1 MLRRVAPVLVVCG
14 ILLSPVLT
22 LAAQDHKDVIS
33 GPFKTGQEVTEACV
47 GCHEQQFKD
56 FMQTVHWTWKE
67 KQKVPGKGEVE
78 IGKINLLNNFCIA
91 LPSNWPRCTSCHA
104 GYGWKDAAFDFND
117 SKNVDCLVCHDTTGT
132 YAKTPT
138 GAGNPDPKVDLL
150 KVAQNVGKPSR
161 QNCGTCHFF
170 GGGGDH
176 VKHGDLDSS
185 LLKPARSVDVHMA
198 DPAPGMTCQDCHK
211 TKAHVIPGESMA
223 VSLGKGA
230 RVSCTD
236 CHGET
241 PHRMPTYNQHTKRIA
256 CETCHVPFFAKGLP
270 TKVWWDWSKA
280 GQDRPEA
287 KDKYGLDTYVKI
299 KGEFKWEKDIRPTY
313 LWYTGE
319 TMRYLLGDAI
329 DPSKPVP
336 LNKPLGSRKDPNAK
350 IMPFKVMRGKQ
361 PYDKELRTMATPHLF
376 GGYWKHFDWNRAIA
390 DGNQAAGLP
399 YSGQYG
405 FVETVMYWKV
415 NHMVAPKQA
424 ALRCMACH
432 QREGGLLNWKA
443 LGYPGNPAQPRLK

>member
-1 MLRRVAPVLVVCG
+1 MLRRVAAALAVCG
-14 ILLSPVLT
+14 IVLVPVLAP
-22 LAAQDHKDVIS
+22 AAQDHKEMIS
-33 GPFKTGQEVTEACV
+33 GPFKSGPEVTEVCV
-47 GCHEQQFKD
+47 GCHEQQAKD
-56 FMQTVHWTWKE
+56 FMKTVHWTWKE
-67 KQKVPGKGEVE
+67 KQKVPGKGEIE

-91 LPSNWPRCTSCHA
+91 LASNWPRCTSCHA
-104 GYGWKDAAFDFND
+104 GYGWKDAAFKFDD
-117 SKNVDCLVCHDTTGT
+117 PTTVDCLVCHDTTGT
-132 YAKTPT
+132 YTKTPT
-138 GAGNPDPKVDLL
+138 GAGNPDPKVDLE
-150 KVAQNVGKPSR
+150 KVAQSVGKPSR
-161 QNCGTCHFF
+161 QNCGACHFF

-185 LLKPARSVDVHMA
+185 LLKPVRSVDVHMA
-198 DPAPGMTCQDCHK
+198 EPAPSMTCQDCHK

-241 PHRMPTYNQHTKRIA
+241 PHKIPTYNKHTKRIA

-287 KDKYGLDTYVKI
+287 KDKYGLETYVKI
-299 KGEFKWEKDIRPTY
+299 KGEFKWQKDIRPVY
-313 LWYTGE
+313 LWYNGE
-319 TMRYLLGDAI
+319 TARYLLGDTI
-329 DPSKPVP
+329 DPSRPVP

-361 PYDKELRTMATPHLF
+361 PYDKELKTMATPHLF

-390 DGNQAAGLP
+390 DGNQAAGLA

-424 ALRCMACH
+424 ALKCMACH

>member
-1 MLRRVAPVLVVCG
+1 MLRRPFQALF
-14 ILLSPVLT
+14 LLLGLFFSSASW
-22 LAAQDHKDVIS
+22 AATDHKDLIS
-33 GPFKTGQEVTEACV
+33 GPFKTGPEVTEACV
-47 GCHEQQFKD
+47 GCHDQQAKD
-56 FMQTVHWTWKE
+56 FMKTVHWTWKE
-67 KQKVPGKGEVE
+67 KQQVPGKGEVY

-104 GYGWKDAAFDFND
+104 GYGWKDAAFKFDDPN
-117 SKNVDCLVCHDTTGT
+117 NVDCLVCHDTTGT
-132 YAKTPT
+132 YVKSPA
-138 GAGNPDPKVDLL
+138 GAGNPDPKVDLV
-150 KVAQNVGKPSR
+150 KVAQSVGKPTR
-161 QNCGTCHFF
+161 QNCGACHFF

-185 LLKPARSVDVHMA
+185 LVKPSRSVDVHMA
-198 DPAPGMTCQDCHK
+198 DPAPNMTCQDCHK
-211 TKAHVIPGESMA
+211 TKSHIIPGESMA

-230 RVSCTD
+230 RVSCAD
-236 CHGET
+236 CHGDT
-241 PHRMPTYNQHTKRIA
+241 PHRIPTYNKHTKRIA
-256 CETCHVPFFAKGLP
+256 CETCHVPVFAKGLP

-313 LWYTGE
+313 LWYNGE
-319 TMRYLLGDAI
+319 TARYLFGDKI
-329 DPSKPVP
+329 DPSKPVA

-361 PYDKELRTMATPHLF
+361 PYDKELKIMAAPHLF
-376 GGYWKHFDWNRAIA
+376 GGYWKHFDWNQAIA

-424 ALRCMACH
+424 ALKCMACH
-432 QREGGLLNWKA
+432 QREGGVLNWKA
-443 LGYPGNPAQPRLK
+443 LGYPENPAQPRLQ

>member
-1 MLRRVAPVLVVCG
+1 MLRRLCPALC
-14 ILLSPVLT
+14 LLLCALLPAVSF
-22 LAAQDHKDVIS
+22 AATDHKEMIS
-33 GPFKTGQEVTEACV
+33 GPFKSGPDVSEVCL

-67 KQKVPGKGEVE
+67 KQKVPGKGDVE

-138 GAGNPDPKVDLL
+138 GAGNPDPKVDLV
-150 KVAQNVGKPSR
+150 KVAQSVGKPSR

-241 PHRMPTYNQHTKRIA
+241 PHRMPTYNKHTKRIA

-299 KGEFKWEKDIRPTY
+299 KGEFRWEKDIRPTY
-313 LWYTGE
+313 LWYNGE
-319 TMRYLLGDAI
+319 TMRYLLGDTI

-424 ALRCMACH
+424 ALKCMACH

>member
-1 MLRRVAPVLVVCG
+1 MLRR
-14 ILLSPVLT
+14 LLPALSLFLGLPCASVSF
-22 LAAQDHKDVIS
+22 AAADHKDMIS
-33 GPFKTGQEVTEACV
+33 GPFKNGPEVTEACL
-47 GCHEQQFKD
+47 GCHEQQAKD
-56 FMQTVHWTWKE
+56 FMKTVHWTWKE
-67 KQKVPGKGEVE
+67 KQRVPRKGEVE

-104 GYGWKDAAFDFND
+104 GYGWKDASFDFAD
-117 SKNVDCLVCHDTTGT
+117 AKNVDCLVCHDTTGT
-132 YAKTPT
+132 YVKTPT
-138 GAGNPDPKVDLL
+138 GAGNPDPKVDLV
-150 KVAQNVGKPSR
+150 KVAQSVGKPSR
-161 QNCGTCHFF
+161 HNCGTCHFF

-198 DPAPGMTCQDCHK
+198 DPAPAMTCQDCHK

-241 PHRMPTYNQHTKRIA
+241 PHKIPTYNKHTQRVA

-313 LWYTGE
+313 LWYNGE
-319 TMRYLLGDAI
+319 TARYLLGDKI

-361 PYDKELRTMATPHLF
+361 PYDKELQTMATPHLF

-424 ALRCMACH
+424 ALKCMACH
-432 QREGGLLNWKA
+432 QRAGGLLNWKA

>member
-1 MLRRVAPVLVVCG
+1 MLRRVASMLALGG
-14 ILLSPVLT
+14 ILLLPM
-22 LAAQDHKDVIS
+22 LAQGAQDHKDVIS
-33 GPFKTGQEVTEACV
+33 GPFQTGQDVTEACL
-47 GCHEQQFKD
+47 GCHDQQAKD
-56 FMQTVHWTWKE
+56 FMHTVHWTWKE
-67 KQKVPGKGEVE
+67 KQRVPGKGEVE

-91 LPSNWPRCTSCHA
+91 LPANWPRCTSCHA
-104 GYGWKDAAFDFND
+104 GYGWKDASFDFGD

-132 YAKTPT
+132 YAKSPA
-138 GAGNPDPKVDLL
+138 GAGNPDPKVDLV
-150 KVAQNVGKPSR
+150 KVAQSVGKPTR
-161 QNCGTCHFF
+161 QNCGSCHFF

-198 DPAPGMTCQDCHK
+198 DPAPNMTCQDCHK

-241 PHRMPTYNQHTKRIA
+241 PHKIPTYNKHTTRIA

-299 KGEFKWEKDIRPTY
+299 KGEFQWEKDIRPTY
-313 LWYTGE
+313 LWYNGE
-319 TMRYLLGDAI
+319 TARYLLGDRI
-329 DPSKPVP
+329 DPSKPVA
-336 LNKPLGSRKDPNAK
+336 LNKPLGSRKDLKSK

-361 PYDKELRTMATPHLF
+361 PYDKELKTMAVPQLF

-399 YSGQYG
+399 YSGKYD

-424 ALRCMACH
+424 ALKCMACH
-432 QREGGLLNWKA
+432 QREGGVLNWKA

>member
-1 MLRRVAPVLVVCG
+1 MVRHALHAVFLFAVLMP
-14 ILLSPVLT
+14 PVLT
-22 LAAQDHKDVIS
+22 LAAMDHKDVIS
-33 GPFKTGQEVTEACV
+33 GPFKTGQEVTEACL
-47 GCHEQQFKD
+47 GCHEPQFKD
-56 FMQTVHWTWKE
+56 FMKTVHWTWKE
-67 KQKVPGKGEVE
+67 QQKVPGKGEVQ

-104 GYGWKDAAFDFND
+104 GYGWKDASFNFDDPN
-117 SKNVDCLVCHDTTGT
+117 NVDCLVCHDTTGT
-132 YAKTPT
+132 YVKTPT
-138 GAGNPDPKVDLL
+138 GAGNPDPKVDLV
-150 KVAQNVGKPSR
+150 KVAQNVGAPSR
-161 QNCGTCHFF
+161 QTCGTCHFF

-185 LLKPARSVDVHMA
+185 LLKPSRSVDVHMT
-198 DPAPGMTCQDCHK
+198 DPAPNMSCQDCHK

-241 PHRMPTYNQHTKRIA
+241 PHKIPTYNKHTKRVA
-256 CETCHVPFFAKGLP
+256 CETCHVPVFAKGLP

-313 LWYTGE
+313 LWYNGE
-319 TMRYLLGDAI
+319 TERYMFGDKI
-329 DPSKPVP
+329 NPSKPVA
-336 LNKPLGSRKDPNAK
+336 LNMPLGSRKDPKAK

-361 PYDKELRTMATPHLF
+361 PYDKELKTMAAPQLF

-424 ALRCMACH
+424 ALKCMACH

-443 LGYPGNPAQPRLK
+443 LGYPGNPTRHREK